1 MQALRTEWDWQQAT
15 QLAAYY
21 RWQQRGCPFG
31 TPETDWFQAEE
42 QLRQQAQKISNKP
55 ALLVVAGIIGSA
67 LGSFVMHWAFL
78 RRLLGARPFLHFD
91 KLAHPAPR

>member
-1 MQALRTEWDWQQAT
+1 MGLAT
-15 QLAAYY
+15 GDSIGGVLSVAAAWVSVWHT
-21 RWQQRGCPFG
+21 RNRLV
-31 TPETDWFQAEE
+31 QAEE